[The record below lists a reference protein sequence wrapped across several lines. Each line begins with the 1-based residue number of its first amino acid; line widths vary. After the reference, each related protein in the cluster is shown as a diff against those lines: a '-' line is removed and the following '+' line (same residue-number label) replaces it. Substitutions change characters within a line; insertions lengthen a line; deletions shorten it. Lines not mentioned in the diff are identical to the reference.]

1 MIDRFEELIEGFLN
15 HKVGVSTQ
23 FLSTELTNALSEN
36 LRILHHEGQMIS
48 AGVGDAQNRTLDKTI
63 RRDKIYWMDN
73 ATANIAERE
82 FLSVIDEFVSYLNRT
97 CFTAINDYEFHY
109 AVYEAGS
116 FYKRHIDQFRNN
128 NFRKFSLIT
137 YLNEDWKE
145 EDGGSLLLYRDNGIV
160 DSILPTAQRAVF
172 FKSDE
177 MEHEVAVATRARM
190 SITGWLK
197 SV

>member
-145 EDGGSLLLYRDNGIV
+145 EDGGSLLLYRDNGTI